1 MYILFY
7 FNTVIETNLF
17 IDLLD
22 KFIFI
27 PGALIGIASVIIIL
41 VIPFANMAPI
51 QSDDVYTEDILQPSK
66 IFEISEHGVVQIVTS
81 RIVNFTQNGTIGS
94 GFVYDVKG
102 HIVTNYHVIE
112 DSDSV
117 VVVFVDGVS
126 LEAKVIGFDKHTD
139 LAILKIPSNVSPL
152 YNLPIGDS
160 DKLQV
165 GESIVTIGNPFGLS
179 GSLSSGIV
187 SQIGRLLLQ
196 ERTGFSIPNV
206 IQIDAAIN
214 RGNSGGPMFNTKGEV
229 VGITTAIHSATGD
242 FSGVGFAIP
251 SNTLTKI
258 APFLI
263 NHGTYEHPWIGISGV
278 DVDFTLS
285 QILQLDDTQ
294 GFLVQQVIKDG
305 PADRAGIR
313 GSNTTIEHEYTEYKI
328 GGDIILKIDGIP
340 VRQIS
345 DILIYLQREKSVGDE
360 MTLNILR
367 DDVVHT
373 VTLLLESRPR

>member
-1 MYILFY
+1 M
-7 FNTVIETNLF
+7 
-17 IDLLD
+17 D

-27 PGALIGIASVIIIL
+27 PGALIGIASLIIIL
-41 VIPFANMAPI
+41 VIPFSNVLPL
-51 QSDDVYTEDILQPSK
+51 QSDVVYTEDSLTPSK

-94 GFVYDVKG
+94 GFIYDVRG

-112 DSDSV
+112 GADSV

-126 LEAKVIGFDKHTD
+126 LEAKVVGFDKHTD

-160 DKLQV
+160 DKLLV
-165 GESIVTIGNPFGLS
+165 GESIVTIGNPYGLS

-196 ERTGFSIPNV
+196 ERTGFSTPDV

-251 SNTLTKI
+251 SNTLEKI

-263 NHGTYEHPWIGISGV
+263 NHGTYEHPWVGISGV
-278 DVDFTLS
+278 DIDFTLS
-285 QILQLDDTQ
+285 QILQLDGTR

-313 GSNTTIEHEYTEYKI
+313 GFSTTIEHDYTEYKI
-328 GGDIILKIDGIP
+328 GGDIILSIDDTP
-340 VRQIS
+340 VRKIS
-345 DILIYLQREKSVGDE
+345 DILVYLQREKSVGDE
-360 MTLNILR
+360 MTLSILR
-367 DDVVHT
+367 DGMIHT